1 MANLSTAN
9 VTAIAD
15 ALARGYDLQAALL
28 GADETTNDTWRK
40 LAKLVWDTAISAAD
54 ASEAQSPLT
63 NLAGV
68 ANDARTNFAPSVFI
82 KDRLQAIVQGL
93 INECDANLGDYL
105 NDNDL
110 RVHYSFGDLFYYV
123 TGLRLSP
130 ISVVFPPVQI
140 VAHIVRG
147 ASTWTF
153 TGGTAVDT
161 TKYGGAQL
169 RLRAKSIIGASD
181 CVCTLTCVK
190 ADGSSEQR
198 SATMP
203 QASAVDTYV
212 DVGSASNLYVS
223 VSAISVT
230 GGTNG
235 DDIDVE
241 TKLVRSIATAL
252 S

>member
-9 VTAIAD
+9 VTTIAD

-28 GADETTNDTWRK
+28 GADEVTPSTWRMM
-40 LAKLVWDTAISAAD
+40 AKLVWDTAIAAAD

-68 ANDARTNFAPSVFI
+68 ANDARTNFNPSVFV
-82 KDRLQAIVQGL
+82 KDRLQSIVQGL
-93 INECDANLGDYL
+93 VNECDGNLGDYL
-105 NDNDL
+105 DDNDL
-110 RVHYSFGDLFYYV
+110 RVHYSFGDLYYYV

-140 VAHIVRG
+140 IAHVLRG
-147 ASTWTF
+147 ASEWAF
-153 TGGTAVDT
+153 SAGTAIDT

-169 RLRAKSIIGASD
+169 RLRAKTVIGAAD

-203 QASAVDTYV
+203 SGSAIDTYV
-212 DVGSASNLYVS
+212 DVGSASNLYAS

-230 GGTNG
+230 GGTNL

-241 TKLVRSIATAL
+241 SKLLRSIASAI
-252 S
+252 